1 MKERENFQY
10 ELTKNKNNNIE
21 VLRGRFDSF
30 KNILKEDNRIINS
43 PQSTE
48 RIKDYANKA
57 KQRVEILDKEAQRL
71 REETRKNIEKQIDL
85 ADTSKSE

>member
-71 REETRKNIEKQIDL
+71 REETR
-85 ADTSKSE
+85 